1 MSTSFVSKPTVSS
14 TVRLLPLLVSFDEE
28 IDIRRNLLEIP
39 RYRHLSF
46 ENSLQLPSELER
58 IVISGHEQLLS
69 KYYEEIRR
77 PTCRL
82 IGMTDHR
89 FHDPRI
95 DALVYA
101 YLPANTPH
109 TLLERTIDN
118 ALDHIHLIHVREQI
132 NERLRGVTREIEEL
146 NKIGA
151 ALSAEHHLDSLL
163 ELILTKSRHI
173 TNADAGSLYL
183 VEAAEEKNETQS
195 AEHPPALPTK
205 ANGASGLPA
214 AALAREEVEDAR
226 KPKRLRFKLAQNDS
240 IDIPFRESTME
251 INHHSIAGYVA
262 STGEIVNI
270 EDAYHVTP
278 KVPYSI
284 NRSFDEDSGYRT
296 KSILAVPLRDQKDRI
311 AGVLQ
316 LINAKRD
323 GRVRLDSLS
332 AVDEQVVSF
341 NNRQQDI
348 VASLGSQAAVAVE
361 NSRLYESIQRLF
373 EGFVRASVIA
383 IEARD
388 PTTSGHSFR
397 VANLTVALAE
407 AVQRVE
413 TGPYADLRFTREE
426 MREIRYAS
434 LLHDFG
440 KVGVREEV
448 LVKAK
453 KLYPAQLELVKQ
465 RFEFVKRS
473 MQVEKLQQRLD
484 YVLEKGREEYL
495 AKLGKFDEE
504 LREQL
509 EEVDRFFSLVLKSD
523 EPTVLPEGS
532 FERLLDI
539 AARHYHDFDGGEKP
553 LITPDE
559 VRLLSIRKGSLDDQE
574 RQQIESH
581 VVHTF
586 NFLQQ
591 IPWTSE
597 IRNIPEI
604 ARGHHEKLNG
614 LGYPYK
620 LSAPEIPVQ
629 TRMMTISDI
638 FDALSAADRPYKRA
652 VDLERALQILSFA
665 VKDGELDGSL
675 FQIFVDAKVFER
687 WKIEAYPY

>member
-1 MSTSFVSKPTVSS
+1 MTKPAATSTLRV
-14 TVRLLPLLVSFDEE
+14 LPLLVFFDEE
-28 IDIRRNLLEIP
+28 IEIRRNLVDIP
-39 RYRHLSF
+39 RYRPIAF
-46 ENSLQLPSELER
+46 ESALKLPADVER
-58 IVISGHEQLLS
+58 IVISGEESLLLRF
-69 KYYEEIRR
+69 YEEIRK
-77 PTCRL
+77 PSFRL
-82 IGMTDHR
+82 IALTGHR
-89 FHDPRI
+89 FHDPRL

-109 TLLERTIDN
+109 ELLERTIDN

-132 NERLRGVTREIEEL
+132 NERLRGVTREIQEL

-151 ALSAEHHLDSLL
+151 ALSAEHHLDRLL

-183 VEAAEEKNETQS
+183 VESAQQQEKPL
-195 AEHPPALPTK
+195 APHHAMLPLNADGT
-205 ANGASGLPA
+205 SGLPA
-214 AALAREEVEDAR
+214 AALVKEEEEEEL
-226 KPKRLRFKLAQNDS
+226 KQKRLHFKLAQNDS
-240 IDIPFRESTME
+240 ITIPFRESTIE
-251 INHHSIAGYVA
+251 INHKSIAGYVA
-262 STGEIVNI
+262 ATGEIVNI
-270 EDAYHVTP
+270 EDAYHITP
-278 KVPYSI
+278 EIPYSI
-284 NRSFDEDSGYRT
+284 NRKFDEDSGYRT
-296 KSILAVPLRDQKDRI
+296 KSILAVPLRDQKDHI
-311 AGVLQ
+311 VGVLQ

-323 GRVRLDSLS
+323 GKVKLDSLT

-341 NNRQQDI
+341 NGRQQDI

-407 AVQRVE
+407 AVQRIE

-473 MQVEKLQQRLD
+473 MQAEKLQQRLD

-495 AKLGKFDEE
+495 AKLGTFDKQ
-504 LREQL
+504 LKKQL
-509 EEVDRFFSLVLKSD
+509 EEADRFFSVVLKSD
-523 EPTVLPEGS
+523 EPTVLPEGN
-532 FERLLDI
+532 FEKLLDI
-539 AARHYHDFDGGEKP
+539 AARHYRDFEGEEKP
-553 LITPDE
+553 LLTPDE
-559 VRLLSIRKGSLDDQE
+559 VRLLSIRKGSLDENE
-574 RQQIESH
+574 RLQIESH

-638 FDALSAADRPYKRA
+638 FDALSAADRPYKKS
-652 VDLERALQILSFA
+652 VDLERALEILRYA
-665 VKDGELDGSL
+665 VKDGELDAAL
-675 FQIFVDAKVFER
+675 FQVFLDAKVYQK
-687 WKIEAYPY
+687 WKVEPHRY

>member
-1 MSTSFVSKPTVSS
+1 MSTSSISKPAAGS
-14 TVRLLPLLVSFDEE
+14 TLRVLPLLVCFDEE
-28 IDIRRNLLEIP
+28 IEVRKSLVDIQ
-39 RYRHLSF
+39 RYRQVSF
-46 ENSLQLPSELER
+46 ESALKLPADAER
-58 IVISGHEQLLS
+58 IVISGDESLLLRF
-69 KYYEEIRR
+69 YEEIRK
-77 PTCRL
+77 PSCRL
-82 IGMTDHR
+82 IALTNHR
-89 FHDPRI
+89 FHDPRL

-101 YLPANTPH
+101 YLPTNTPH
-109 TLLERTIDN
+109 ALLERTVDN

-132 NERLRGVTREIEEL
+132 NERLRGVTREIQEL

-151 ALSAEHHLDSLL
+151 ALSAEHHLDRLL

-183 VEAAEEKNETQS
+183 VESAREEKHFGPHH
-195 AEHPPALPTK
+195 AVLPAN
-205 ANGASGLPA
+205 ADGASGLPA
-214 AALAREEVEDAR
+214 AALLKEEEEEEL
-226 KPKRLRFKLAQNDS
+226 KHNRLRFKLAQNDS
-240 IDIPFRESTME
+240 ITIPFRESTIE
-251 INHHSIAGYVA
+251 INHQSIAGYVA

-270 EDAYHVTP
+270 EDAYHITP
-278 KVPYSI
+278 EIPYSI
-284 NRSFDEDSGYRT
+284 NRKFDEDSGYRT
-296 KSILAVPLRDQKDRI
+296 KSILAVPLRDQKDHI
-311 AGVLQ
+311 VGVLQ

-323 GRVRLDSLS
+323 GKGRLDSLS
-332 AVDEQVVSF
+332 AVKEQVVSF
-341 NNRQQDI
+341 NGRQQDI

-413 TGPYADLRFTREE
+413 AGPYANLRFTREE

-453 KLYPAQLELVKQ
+453 KLYPSQLELVKQ

-473 MQVEKLQQRLD
+473 MQAEKLQQRLD
-484 YVLEKGREEYL
+484 YVLEKGRDEYI
-495 AKLGKFDEE
+495 AMLGVFDEE
-504 LREQL
+504 LKHQL
-509 EEVDRFFSLVLKSD
+509 EEVDRFFSVVLKSD
-523 EPTVLPEGS
+523 EPTVLPEGN
-532 FERLLDI
+532 FEKLLDI
-539 AARHYHDFDGGEKP
+539 AARHYRDFEGEEKP
-553 LITPDE
+553 LLTPDE
-559 VRLLSIRKGSLDDQE
+559 VRLLSIRKGSLDENE
-574 RQQIESH
+574 RLQIESH

-638 FDALSAADRPYKRA
+638 FDALSAADRPYKKS
-652 VDLERALQILSFA
+652 VDLERALQILRYA
-665 VKDGELDGSL
+665 VKDGELDASL
-675 FQIFVDAKVFER
+675 FQIFLDAKVYEK
-687 WKIEAYPY
+687 WKVEPHRY